1 MDVRE
6 DRTTLF
12 EELADPASMPRF
24 FDRVADDVE
33 WTVEGV
39 SPLGGTYT
47 SKAAFVSATF
57 GRLAALMRD
66 GVRLQLRQLVL
77 DGDTVVAELAASST
91 TLEGARYD
99 NHLCWVCRFAGT
111 GVGDPIVEVR
121 AYLDSAMV
129 TWTVTRNETKVPTN
143 APS

>member
-12 EELADPASMPRF
+12 GQLADPTSIPRF
-24 FDRVADDVE
+24 FDRVADDVA

-39 SPLGGTYT
+39 HPLAGSYT

-57 GRLAALMRD
+57 DRLAALMRD
-66 GVRLQLRQLVL
+66 GVRLQLRHLVV
-77 DGDTVVAELAASST
+77 DGDTVVSELAASST

-111 GVGDPIVEVR
+111 EVGDLIVEVR

-129 TWTVTRNETKVPTN
+129 AWTVLRNERG
-143 APS
+143 AA